1 MPVDRCSRNKPWT
14 RKCRFGIGTIQL
26 LPFVWGSKMAKP
38 DGRKDLIPMTKL
50 VFRWCVLG
58 SQAGFR
64 ISLFTVVPNVACSSG
79 LNGSKDGGAG
89 IRFPG
94 GSSNLVNPC
103 VYIYIYIPY
112 IRYIYI
118 YTLHIYIWISHSTV
132 TMEGK
137 LRASQSMAQLQVIV
151 ICQGHHDVHPIFDW
165 QILPCLYVPGP

>member
-1 MPVDRCSRNKPWT
+1 M
-14 RKCRFGIGTIQL
+14 
-26 LPFVWGSKMAKP
+26 
-38 DGRKDLIPMTKL
+38 
-50 VFRWCVLG
+50 G

-103 VYIYIYIPY
+103 VYIYI
-112 IRYIYI
+112 RYIIVTYI
-118 YTLHIYIWISHSTV
+118 IYIWISHSTV

-151 ICQGHHDVHPIFDW
+151 ICQGHHDVHPIFD
-165 QILPCLYVPGP
+165 

>member
-1 MPVDRCSRNKPWT
+1 MQVWHRNNT
-14 RKCRFGIGTIQL
+14 NFCHLFGVPKWL
-26 LPFVWGSKMAKP
+26 LP
-38 DGRKDLIPMTKL
+38 DGRNDLIPMTKL

-64 ISLFTVVPNVACSSG
+64 ISLCTVVPNVACSSG

-103 VYIYIYIPY
+103 IY
-112 IRYIYI
+112 YI
-118 YTLHIYIWISHSTV
+118 YTLHIYIYVTYIYIWISHSTV
-132 TMEGK
+132 TMEVK